1 VNIKKKLSLFS
12 SSEDNKIIII
22 KICYLLFRG
31 KNLINKQDSIM
42 RIKDIVQNNRIK
54 LPEKPGVYAF
64 WWMGKRMD
72 LLSANRE
79 IILAGPGG
87 NDIKIVYEDWWPAEL
102 TYPCLYIGKSTNIK
116 NRFSKHLRRGSKLRL
131 HHIAEDNR
139 KVKPVATT
147 CQLRHGIEHVF
158 KNHPDPLDLI
168 IKNVGFSIILD
179 LPKDYSENQVVL
191 RFFMEDL
198 LIGRWR
204 PWFNI
209 DSER

>member
-1 VNIKKKLSLFS
+1 M
-12 SSEDNKIIII
+12 
-22 KICYLLFRG
+22 
-31 KNLINKQDSIM
+31 INKKDSIV
-42 RIKDIVQNNRIK
+42 RIKDIVHNNRIN

-64 WWMGKRMD
+64 WWMGERMD

-87 NDIKIVYEDWWPAEL
+87 DDIKIVYEDWWHQKRD
-102 TYPCLYIGKSTNIK
+102 YPCLYIGKSTNIK
-116 NRFSKHLRRGSKLRL
+116 NRFSKHLRRGSKERL
-131 HHIAEDNR
+131 HYIADDNR

-158 KNHPDPLDLI
+158 KNHTNPLDLI
-168 IKNVGFSIILD
+168 MENVGFSYILD
-179 LPKDYSENQVVL
+179 FSENTDYSKNQVVV

-198 LIGRWR
+198 LIGKWR